1 MFTLH
6 RLGLGSLLLI
16 SAYYGNPSLS
26 PYRSLSPVIHKST
39 NITFDSALS
48 NGRPRRLIDVHL
60 LRHAESEFN
69 AGRQNVY
76 DPKLTKK
83 GRQQAKKIGGH
94 FNVVVCSTLTR
105 AKETLTLSKISYDQV
120 IFSNLVR
127 EFKRAKCDF
136 LKKEVKKKKIVKE
149 TKEELEKRME
159 KVMEHIKNL
168 CGSSPSCRILVVGHL
183 VFFKH
188 MMKKYNFTGKGTK
201 LGNGEM
207 SKIALAI

>member
-1 MFTLH
+1 MDRITDISKNITLATT
-6 RLGLGSLLLI
+6 SL
-16 SAYYGNPSLS
+16 
-26 PYRSLSPVIHKST
+26 RPVT

-105 AKETLTLSKISYDQV
+105 AKETLALSKISYDQV
-120 IFSNLVR
+120 IFSDLVR

-136 LKKEVKKKKIVKE
+136 LKKEVKKKKVVKE
-149 TKEELEKRME
+149 TEEELEKRME
-159 KVMEHIKNL
+159 RSWSI
-168 CGSSPSCRILVVGHL
+168 SRICVGQ
-183 VFFKH
+183 
-188 MMKKYNFTGKGTK
+188 
-201 LGNGEM
+201 
-207 SKIALAI
+207 ALLAEYL

>member
-26 PYRSLSPVIHKST
+26 PYRSPSPVIHKST

-120 IFSNLVR
+120 IFSDLVR

-136 LKKEVKKKKIVKE
+136 LKKEVKKKKNSQ
-149 TKEELEKRME
+149 RD
-159 KVMEHIKNL
+159 
-168 CGSSPSCRILVVGHL
+168 
-183 VFFKH
+183 
-188 MMKKYNFTGKGTK
+188 
-201 LGNGEM
+201 
-207 SKIALAI
+207 